1 MSSTVTE
8 ALVWFM
14 FVIVLGLLAT
24 MFVVCVVSGVK
35 EFLRRRRHP
44 VPEEAPRCEEMDP
57 VDWIPAVMI
66 ANPDD
71 TCVWGAV
78 KA

>member
-1 MSSTVTE
+1 MSSSVTE
-8 ALVWFM
+8 ALVWFL
-14 FVIVLGLLAT
+14 FVIVMGLLAT
-24 MFVVCVVSGVK
+24 VFAVCVVSGVK
-35 EFLRRRRHP
+35 EVMRRRSDP
-44 VPEEAPRCEEMDP
+44 VPEAPRCEEMEP